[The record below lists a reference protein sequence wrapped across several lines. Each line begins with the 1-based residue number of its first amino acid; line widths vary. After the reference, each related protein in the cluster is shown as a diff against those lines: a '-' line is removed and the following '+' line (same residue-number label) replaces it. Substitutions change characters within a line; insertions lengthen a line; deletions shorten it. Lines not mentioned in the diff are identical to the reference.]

1 MPETEEQALERIAK
15 MSPRERLLWARDLIN
30 RAVASGAYVRDGRG
44 NIIEAERAPQGF
56 ADRYRER
63 LT

>member
-1 MPETEEQALERIAK
+1 